1 MFLDHHQVWQSHDPT
16 SIQNFDFCEEKSDYP
31 PFFILHLFI
40 VRIFFLSF
48 KKMQLMEFLFIP
60 SAWLSAQLSALYLP
74 GYPTSYLPV
83 I

>member
-1 MFLDHHQVWQSHDPT
+1 MVCGRQKIAEFRTLRSHVWRSHDPT

-60 SAWLSAQLSALYLP
+60 SAWLSAP
-74 GYPTSYLPV
+74 EEE
-83 I
+83 